1 MIKTR
6 DRFSAERIKQKK
18 EARDFMTYTG
28 ITFQRELQIEQLFS
42 LHYFEYMSSFYFP
55 GESHDF
61 WEFVCVDKGEVNIG
75 AGDAVHTLRT
85 GEIAFHE
92 PNEFHWVKANGS
104 IAPNLIV
111 ISFSCHS
118 PMMDFFR
125 KKILPVDAFSRNLLA
140 QIIMDAGN
148 YLEGRLDNPYQTVLR
163 INVHAPAASGQ
174 TIQLNLE
181 QLLIHLYRRYSCISR
196 GAEETTSHPDKTTT
210 ENNDTEIFNRVCAYL
225 SSRLNG
231 HVTIEQIC
239 RDNLV
244 GRSQLQRIFTQ
255 KTGLG
260 IIEYFFR
267 MKIDTAKQLIRTE
280 QMNFTQ
286 ISEKLGYTSV
296 HYFSRQFKK
305 VTGMTPS
312 EYSSSIRAMADGKF

>member
-1 MIKTR
+1 
-6 DRFSAERIKQKK
+6 
-18 EARDFMTYTG
+18 MTYTG

-163 INVHAPAASGQ
+163 INPHAPAASGQ

-181 QLLIHLYRRYSCISR
+181 QFLIHLYRRYSCISR
-196 GAEETTSHPDKTTT
+196 GAVETTSHPDKTTK